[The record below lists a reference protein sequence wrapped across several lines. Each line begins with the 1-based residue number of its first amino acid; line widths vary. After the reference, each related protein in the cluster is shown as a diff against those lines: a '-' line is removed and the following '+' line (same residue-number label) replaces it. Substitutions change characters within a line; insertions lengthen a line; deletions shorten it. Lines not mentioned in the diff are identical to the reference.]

1 MSLTMEELRHRVTL
15 TCQSLQQEVEKWL
28 NQQADASSYMD
39 WLQVIKAD
47 GLDAMTE
54 MLEQY
59 QIPVMREKVVEE
71 LYGTVLYHSNAFQ
84 SPPYILSSDSENSVL
99 KKLCLFINMLEKLFL
114 LQGLLNLPLNKHHFQ
129 CLELVKVMGDN
140 IRTELSLMDEPNET
154 DIQDYRRRLSIAQ
167 KKLKQGMDKNTTAFH
182 SYREEFQYATHV
194 FANTVGELAT
204 FFAKCYVLEKD
215 DRYVTSF
222 RYYLPWHALLIR
234 IAASFFG
241 VNQVYG
247 SYPDTLVILP
257 DAQTQLVSDY
267 ENNLKAQLEHIER
280 DYQQCLGEAQQSLK
294 QAENSGFFKD
304 FTKNNS
310 RNLALYFLMN
320 KSFANNSPETRYEH
334 EVSDS
339 PYNFQ

>member
-1 MSLTMEELRHRVTL
+1 
-15 TCQSLQQEVEKWL
+15 
-28 NQQADASSYMD
+28 
-39 WLQVIKAD
+39 
-47 GLDAMTE
+47 
-54 MLEQY
+54 
-59 QIPVMREKVVEE
+59 
-71 LYGTVLYHSNAFQ
+71 
-84 SPPYILSSDSENSVL
+84 
-99 KKLCLFINMLEKLFL
+99 
-114 LQGLLNLPLNKHHFQ
+114 
-129 CLELVKVMGDN
+129 
-140 IRTELSLMDEPNET
+140 
-154 DIQDYRRRLSIAQ
+154 
-167 KKLKQGMDKNTTAFH
+167 MDKNTTAFH

-257 DAQTQLVSDY
+257 DAQTELVSDY

-304 FTKNNS
+304 FTK
-310 RNLALYFLMN
+310 
-320 KSFANNSPETRYEH
+320 K
-334 EVSDS
+334 
-339 PYNFQ
+339 

>member
-167 KKLKQGMDKNTTAFH
+167 
-182 SYREEFQYATHV
+182 
-194 FANTVGELAT
+194 
-204 FFAKCYVLEKD
+204 
-215 DRYVTSF
+215 
-222 RYYLPWHALLIR
+222 
-234 IAASFFG
+234 
-241 VNQVYG
+241 
-247 SYPDTLVILP
+247 
-257 DAQTQLVSDY
+257 
-267 ENNLKAQLEHIER
+267 
-280 DYQQCLGEAQQSLK
+280 
-294 QAENSGFFKD
+294 
-304 FTKNNS
+304 
-310 RNLALYFLMN
+310 RN
-320 KSFANNSPETRYEH
+320 
-334 EVSDS
+334 
-339 PYNFQ
+339 